1 MRVAKV
7 ATKNIDQ
14 RHQVNSYWH
23 TNKEH
28 VSNFFDTLIH
38 IFKDR
43 KTRFIAITSLILC
56 LIGCS
61 QKDARYTV
69 IHAFKIGERGGGPMG
84 GLLMANNG
92 NLYGTTAFGGTNH
105 AGTIFKIATS
115 GKETILYSFKGG
127 TDGFYPEAGLV
138 MGRAGSIYG
147 TTSEG
152 GASNAGTVFKITL
165 AGKKIKLYDFKGGS
179 DGAVPEGR
187 LVMGRNGTLYGTT
200 SSGGNG
206 NGTVFEITKDGKER
220 ILYRFEGDTNNS
232 DGSAPK
238 AGLVWGR
245 YGNLYGTTSQGG
257 SDGVGTIFMISPAGK
272 EKVLYS
278 FKGETDGDF
287 PESPLLMGPS
297 GNFYGT
303 ATGGGTSDSGTIYK
317 ITPTGKIRIL
327 YNFKSGKYGA
337 IPKGGLI
344 FGRDGNLFGTTT
356 FGGNGIVFEI
366 TPQGSEKIIHTFGDG
381 SNGACP
387 ETGLVISRRGNL
399 YGTTPSGGAHLRGVI
414 FKITT

>member
-1 MRVAKV
+1 
-7 ATKNIDQ
+7 
-14 RHQVNSYWH
+14 
-23 TNKEH
+23 
-28 VSNFFDTLIH
+28 
-38 IFKDR
+38 
-43 KTRFIAITSLILC
+43 
-56 LIGCS
+56 
-61 QKDARYTV
+61 
-69 IHAFKIGERGGGPMG
+69 
-84 GLLMANNG
+84 
-92 NLYGTTAFGGTNH
+92 
-105 AGTIFKIATS
+105 
-115 GKETILYSFKGG
+115 
-127 TDGFYPEAGLV
+127 
-138 MGRAGSIYG
+138 
-147 TTSEG
+147 
-152 GASNAGTVFKITL
+152 
-165 AGKKIKLYDFKGGS
+165 
-179 DGAVPEGR
+179 
-187 LVMGRNGTLYGTT
+187 MGRNGTLYGTT

-238 AGLVWGR
+238 AGLVWSR
-245 YGNLYGTTSQGG
+245 DGNLYGTTSQGG

-317 ITPTGKIRIL
+317 ITPTGKIRII